1 MPERVHLWAR
11 SGVYPSV
18 PTRLIRRLGQSEAR
32 LIGESVA
39 FTKIAPPTRR
49 HDVVP
54 CVRTASRPRDDVIDR
69 LSRRRAVLT
78 AVPVACEHGV
88 ASERHRATVGH
99 SDKAVETDHRRHLDL
114 HSLGSEHGVLGLE
127 QRRLLVE
134 HQYGCPPSRHHR
146 KRLIRRIQNQGAS
159 HVPSSSCDRP
169 LTPRRY
175 HPRESSPLKCAWG
188 PASMTGPSSG
198 VKAPVRTPKCAVRCR
213 FAWSWVEPIGYLAGC
228 VGAAWVAAAGQLH
241 RTYFGA
247 RAPALAG
254 RDTRTRLGRSLE
266 SGLPTDATVP
276 PVEGRL
282 SSPECPHLQPRFWLG
297 HWVPSGHG
305 MPNNAVPGNQCCR
318 SVLHQRF
325 LAPTPSSMTQCIVQR
340 EALPCE

>member
-198 VKAPVRTPKCAVRCR
+198 VKAPVRTPTCAVRCR
-213 FAWSWVEPIGYLAGC
+213 LGGHGLSQSVTWQAVSAQPGSLPRVSFIEPTSELGPQLSQGGTRGRGWADRWKVGYPQTRLFHLSRVDCHLRNAHISNHDSGWDTGFPLVTAC
-228 VGAAWVAAAGQLH
+228 RTTLSRVISAAA
-241 RTYFGA
+241 
-247 RAPALAG
+247 
-254 RDTRTRLGRSLE
+254 
-266 SGLPTDATVP
+266 
-276 PVEGRL
+276 
-282 SSPECPHLQPRFWLG
+282 
-297 HWVPSGHG
+297 
-305 MPNNAVPGNQCCR
+305 QCCTSASLR
-318 SVLHQRF
+318 RH
-325 LAPTPSSMTQCIVQR
+325 
-340 EALPCE
+340 LPR